1 MSYKIVNE
9 NHVGLVTLNKW
20 RRILYVSYI
29 NSTGKTSLWYDKGCI
44 TKGVNF
50 YFTGTYCFSGARHFG
65 FHVNVL
71 EQI

>member
-9 NHVGLVTLNKW
+9 NHVGLVTLNKNVE
-20 RRILYVSYI
+20 RLHTSYVG
-29 NSTGKTSLWYDKGCI
+29 TMGKQSLWYDKGCI